1 MNTCKQL
8 LQTYGSP
15 LYIFNE
21 DDFVDNYTK
30 LKSAFTSEYE
40 NYNIGYS
47 YKTNYTPYICKI
59 IKELGGLAEV
69 VSDMELYVA
78 LKLGYPH
85 SHIIYN
91 GPCKG
96 PMMETHILNGGICN
110 IDNIIE
116 AHQVIEIAKQNPC
129 TTIKIG
135 IRINSD
141 IGAGFT
147 SRFGIDIYRDD
158 IDDVVNMIK
167 SQHNIQLVGLHMHV
181 SRARYLKAWQRRINN
196 ILEVADKYIEGV
208 PEYIDLGSGMFAEME
223 PSLKNQFKIEVPTY
237 EEYARVV
244 AGTMAKH
251 YAKSPKKPLL
261 ITEPG
266 TTIVSRHLSILTTV
280 KAVKIIGEKHIAVL
294 DCDYHNTG
302 ETAQMMKVP
311 YTIYKQESKHNL
323 NAPLDLTGYTC
334 LEQDIIYKEF
344 PESVAVGDIIELRN
358 VGGYS
363 IVYKPPF
370 IQPNCA
376 MIAINRLGEHHEIKR
391 RETNED
397 IFATYKF

>member
-1 MNTCKQL
+1 MDAIVHL

-15 LYIFNE
+15 LYIFDE
-21 DDFVDNYTK
+21 DGFISNYQK
-30 LKSAFTSEYE
+30 LRSAFIAEYE

-59 IKELGGLAEV
+59 VKNLGGLAEV

-78 LKLGYPH
+78 LKLGYEH
-85 SHIIYN
+85 SQIIYN

-96 PMMETHILNGGICN
+96 VLMQKHILNGGMCN
-110 IDNIIE
+110 IDNEIE
-116 AHQVIEIAKQNPC
+116 AEQIVEIAKQNPN
-129 TTIKIG
+129 TQIKIG
-135 IRINSD
+135 IRINTD

-147 SRFGIDIYRDD
+147 SRFGIDVYSDD
-158 IDDVVNMIK
+158 IDRVVKLIK
-167 SQHNIQLVGLHMHV
+167 NQPNIKLVGLHMHV
-181 SRARYLKAWQRRINN
+181 SRARYLSAWQKRINN
-196 ILEVADKYIEGV
+196 ILEIADKYIDGV

-223 PSLKNQFKIEVPTY
+223 PFLKNQFKVEIPTY
-237 EEYARVV
+237 ADYAHVV

-251 YAKSPKKPLL
+251 YATTARKPLL

-266 TTIVSRHLSILTTV
+266 TTVVSRYLSLLSTV
-280 KAVKIIGEKHIAVL
+280 KAIKIVRNRHIAIL
-294 DCDYHNTG
+294 DCNYHNTG

-311 YTIYKQESKHNL
+311 YAIYRQGVNRELK
-323 NAPLDLTGYTC
+323 APLDLTGYTC
-334 LEQDIIYKEF
+334 LEQDTIYKDFIENI
-344 PESVAVGDIIELRN
+344 SVGDVIEFKN
-358 VGGYS
+358 IGGYS

-376 MIAINRLGEHHEIKR
+376 MISLNKHGEHHEIKR

-397 IFATYKF
+397 IFATFKF